1 MRIRIKSPT
10 KDPRFL
16 NQVPILSL
24 VTLRVS
30 FRGTPI
36 EGVILTLIESF
47 KVVLSVTLIVTLAL
61 ILMEAI
67 IVT

>member
-10 KDPRFL
+10 TDPRFL

-30 FRGTPI
+30 FKGTPI